1 MSKQKIYPFAVAAV
15 RCMENNL
22 IKKDKLMQMAEA
34 PTAEDVL
41 HMLAECGY
49 GRLPRQQYMTLK
61 SCFPNSLIKHIN
73 LLRDLYRRTIPAAR
87 EV

>member
-41 HMLAECGY
+41 HMLARKKVFRFAGNKGRCGK
-49 GRLPRQQYMTLK
+49 RCT
-61 SCFPNSLIKHIN
+61 
-73 LLRDLYRRTIPAAR
+73 
-87 EV
+87 